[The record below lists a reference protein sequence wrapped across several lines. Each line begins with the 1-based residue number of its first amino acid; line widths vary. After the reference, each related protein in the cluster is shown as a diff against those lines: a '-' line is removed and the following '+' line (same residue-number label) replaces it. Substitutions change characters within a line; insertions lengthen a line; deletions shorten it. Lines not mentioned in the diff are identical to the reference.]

1 MSNTARAVPV
11 GKASQMKSAVKQQN
25 MYQQSLERL
34 IERVERSSTHYEAL
48 GLRTPA
54 THEEIRLAYLHSL
67 TLLYPPYAV
76 AATVHPQM
84 APRIERVFS
93 KISWAFSILASRSK
107 RSDYDRTIVQNLAY
121 LGEAERLKRTA
132 AAPAPSVAGKPPP
145 ATLPAMPAKAPATPV
160 KPVRRPTA
168 SSEGEG
174 ISVRSAPSQRA
185 VYGESAKAASASNR
199 RRCDRIRM
207 LLPVRVSG
215 HDRKSGKWHEMG
227 QTVDVSRTGVT
238 LQMRTLVRHG
248 TVLYITLPLPAKL
261 RAHGYSDPSYN
272 VYALVRRVQPAK
284 SGLRIV
290 ALEFLGEHPPS
301 AYFEKPWAIYKTAKW
316 NGSERRRAK
325 RKDQSEL
332 VIVEYVTGSM
342 KVLAREKA
350 RTENVSSSGA
360 RIFVNNPPEDFDLVR
375 VTCTRLKFDSLAT
388 VSNRYF
394 GIDGSERLCVQFI
407 NREWPF

>member
-1 MSNTARAVPV
+1 MSNTARAIPV
-11 GKASQMKSAVKQQN
+11 VKASEAKSAVKQQN
-25 MYQQSLERL
+25 LYQQSLERL
-34 IERVERSSTHYEAL
+34 IERVERSPTHYEAL
-48 GLRTPA
+48 GVRPAA
-54 THEEIRLAYLHSL
+54 THEEIRLAYLHAL

-84 APRIERVFS
+84 GPRIERVFS
-93 KISWAFSILASRSK
+93 KLSWAFSVLASRSK
-107 RSDYDRTIVQNLAY
+107 RADYDRAMVQNLAY
-121 LGEAERLKRTA
+121 IGEAERLKRAVATPK
-132 AAPAPSVAGKPPP
+132 AAPRVAAKVP
-145 ATLPAMPAKAPATPV
+145 ALPV
-160 KPVRRPTA
+160 KAVRSQPA
-168 SSEGEG
+168 SSDGEG
-174 ISVRSAPSQRA
+174 ISVKSAPAQRV
-185 VYGESAKAASASNR
+185 VYGESARAVAASNR

-215 HDRKSGKWHEMG
+215 HDRTSGKWHEMG

-248 TVLYITLPLPAKL
+248 TVLYVTLPLPAKL

-284 SGLRIV
+284 GGLRTV

-316 NGSERRRAK
+316 GGSERRRAK
-325 RKDQSEL
+325 RKDQSEM

-360 RIFVNNPPEDFDLVR
+360 RIFVNKPPEDFDLVR
-375 VTCTRLKFDSLAT
+375 VTSSKLKFDSLAT

-394 GIDGSERLCVQFI
+394 GIDGFERLCVQFI
-407 NREWPF
+407 NREWPV

>member
-1 MSNTARAVPV
+1 MSNSARAVPV
-11 GKASQMKSAVKQQN
+11 GKATETKSAVKQQN
-25 MYQQSLERL
+25 LYQQSLERL
-34 IERVERSSTHYEAL
+34 IERVERSATHYEAL
-48 GLRTPA
+48 GLRPTA
-54 THEEIRLAYLHSL
+54 THEEIRLAFLLSL

-84 APRIERVFS
+84 GPRIERVFS
-93 KISWAFSILASRSK
+93 KVSWAFSVLASRAK
-107 RSDYDRTIVQNLAY
+107 RADYDRTVVQNLAY
-121 LGEAERLKRTA
+121 AGEAERLKRTS
-132 AAPAPSVAGKPPP
+132 PAPSVAVKVP
-145 ATLPAMPAKAPATPV
+145 AVPA
-160 KPVRRPTA
+160 KPVRRQQPA
-168 SSEGEG
+168 PSEGEG
-174 ISVRSAPSQRA
+174 ISVKRAPSQRA
-185 VYGESAKAASASNR
+185 VYGEGKGAAADNR

-215 HDRKSGKWHEMG
+215 HDRKDGKWHEMG

-248 TVLYITLPLPAKL
+248 TVLYITLPLPSKL

-316 NGSERRRAK
+316 GGAERRRAR
-325 RKDQSEL
+325 RKDQSEM

-375 VTCTRLKFDSLAT
+375 VTCSKLKFDSLAT

-394 GIDGSERLCVQFI
+394 GIDGAERLCVQFI
-407 NREWPF
+407 NREWPV

>member
-1 MSNTARAVPV
+1 LSNTARAVPV
-11 GKASQMKSAVKQQN
+11 GKASETKSAVKQQN
-25 MYQQSLERL
+25 LYQQSLERL
-34 IERVERSSTHYEAL
+34 IERVERSPTHYEAL
-48 GLRTPA
+48 RVRPSA

-84 APRIERVFS
+84 VPRIERVFS
-93 KISWAFSILASRSK
+93 KISWAFSVLASRSK
-107 RSDYDRTIVQNLAY
+107 RADYDRAVVTNLAY
-121 LGEAERLKRTA
+121 VGEAERLKRV
-132 AAPAPSVAGKPPP
+132 APAQSVAS
-145 ATLPAMPAKAPATPV
+145 KAPAVTV
-160 KPVRRPTA
+160 KPVRRQAA

-174 ISVRSAPSQRA
+174 ISVKSAPSQR
-185 VYGESAKAASASNR
+185 VIYGESAKSTAASNR

-215 HDRKSGKWHEMG
+215 HDRKAGKWHEMG

-248 TVLYITLPLPAKL
+248 TVLYITLPLPVKM
-261 RAHGYSDPSYN
+261 RAHGYSNPSYN

-284 SGLRIV
+284 NGLRIV

-316 NGSERRRAK
+316 GGSERRRAK
-325 RKDQSEL
+325 RKNQSEM

-375 VTCTRLKFDSLAT
+375 VISSKLKFDSLAT

-394 GIDGSERLCVQFI
+394 GIDGFERLCVQFI
-407 NREWPF
+407 NREWPG

>member
-1 MSNTARAVPV
+1 
-11 GKASQMKSAVKQQN
+11 MKSAVKQQN
-25 MYQQSLERL
+25 LYQQSLERL
-34 IERVERSSTHYEAL
+34 IERVERAPTHYESL
-48 GLRTPA
+48 GIRTSA
-54 THEEIRLAYLHSL
+54 THEEVRLAFLHSL

-107 RSDYDRTIVQNLAY
+107 RADYDRAVVQNLAY
-121 LGEAERLKRTA
+121 VGEAERLKRTA
-132 AAPAPSVAGKPPP
+132 PAPPASIMTPSV
-145 ATLPAMPAKAPATPV
+145 PAKTPAVAPKAAAVPV
-160 KPVRRPTA
+160 KPVRRPAA

-174 ISVRSAPSQRA
+174 INVSRGPSQRLA
-185 VYGESAKAASASNR
+185 YGESAKATSAASAGNR
-199 RRCDRIRM
+199 RRCDRMRM
-207 LLPVRVSG
+207 LLPCRVSG
-215 HDRKSGKWHEMG
+215 HDRKTGKWHEMG

-272 VYALVRRVQPAK
+272 VYALVRRVQPGK

-301 AYFEKPWAIYKTAKW
+301 AYFEKPWATYKTAKW
-316 NGSERRRAK
+316 GGSERRRAR
-325 RKDQSEL
+325 RKDQSEQ
-332 VIVEYVTGSM
+332 VIVEYVTGTM

-360 RIFVNNPPEDFDLVR
+360 RIFVKNPPEDFDLVR
-375 VTCTRLKFDSLAT
+375 VTCSKLKFDSLAT

-394 GIDGSERLCVQFI
+394 GIDGAERLCVQFI
-407 NREWPF
+407 NREWPA

>member
-1 MSNTARAVPV
+1 LSNTARAVPAGKV
-11 GKASQMKSAVKQQN
+11 GESKSAVKQQN

-34 IERVERSSTHYEAL
+34 IERVERSPTHYEAL
-48 GLRTPA
+48 GLRPAA
-54 THEEIRLAYLHSL
+54 THEQIRLAYLHSL

-84 APRIERVFS
+84 GPRIERVFS
-93 KISWAFSILASRSK
+93 KLSWAFSVLASRSK
-107 RSDYDRTIVQNLAY
+107 RNDYDRAMMQNLAY
-121 LGEAERLKRTA
+121 VGEAERLKRV
-132 AAPAPSVAGKPPP
+132 APAPRVAPKVASRVP
-145 ATLPAMPAKAPATPV
+145 AVPV
-160 KPVRRPTA
+160 KPEPRQPA
-168 SSEGEG
+168 ASEGEG
-174 ISVRSAPSQRA
+174 ISIKSAPSQRA
-185 VYGESAKAASASNR
+185 VYGEGAKATSASNR

-215 HDRKSGKWHEMG
+215 HDRKTGKWHEMG

-248 TVLYITLPLPAKL
+248 TVLYITLPLPSKL

-284 SGLRIV
+284 AGLRIV

-316 NGSERRRAK
+316 GGSERRRAK
-325 RKDQSEL
+325 RKDDSEM

-360 RIFVNNPPEDFDLVR
+360 RIFVNKPPEDFDLVR
-375 VTCTRLKFDSLAT
+375 VTCSKLGFDSLAT
-388 VSNRYF
+388 VTNRYF

-407 NREWPF
+407 NREWPV

>member
-1 MSNTARAVPV
+1 MSNTARAVPA
-11 GKASQMKSAVKQQN
+11 GRPSQTKSAVKQQN

-34 IERVERSSTHYEAL
+34 IERVERSLSHYESL
-48 GLRTPA
+48 GVRPAA
-54 THEEIRLAYLHSL
+54 THEEIRLAYMHSL

-84 APRIERVFS
+84 GPRIERVFS
-93 KISWAFSILASRSK
+93 KLSWAFSVLASRSK
-107 RSDYDRTIVQNLAY
+107 RADYDRALVQNLAY
-121 LGEAERLKRTA
+121 IGEAERLKRTA
-132 AAPAPSVAGKPPP
+132 PAPPAAPKVAPRVP
-145 ATLPAMPAKAPATPV
+145 AVPG
-160 KPVRRPTA
+160 KPVRRQAA

-174 ISVRSAPSQRA
+174 INVKSAPSQRV
-185 VYGESAKAASASNR
+185 VYGESARTTLASNR

-215 HDRKSGKWHEMG
+215 HDRKTGKWHEMG

-248 TVLYITLPLPAKL
+248 TVLYITLPLPTRM

-272 VYALVRRVQPAK
+272 VYTLVRRVQPAK
-284 SGLRIV
+284 GGLRTV
-290 ALEFLGEHPPS
+290 ALEFLGEHPPT
-301 AYFEKPWAIYKTAKW
+301 AFFEKPWAIYKTAKW
-316 NGSERRRAK
+316 AGSERRRAK
-325 RKDQSEL
+325 RKDQSEM

-360 RIFVNNPPEDFDLVR
+360 RIFVNKPPEDFDLVR
-375 VTCTRLKFDSLAT
+375 VTCSKLKFDSMAT

-394 GIDGSERLCVQFI
+394 GIDGCERLCVQFI
-407 NREWPF
+407 NREWPV